1 MQCSGIRTTSSHLED
16 NLFFFKT
23 IFQTLMQYYLNLF
36 HQFEIKQNIC
46 EEGWVN
52 LLSSQHFFSFL
63 N

>member
-1 MQCSGIRTTSSHLED
+1 MQCSGQRLPIWKIPYL
-16 NLFFFKT
+16 KT

-36 HQFEIKQNIC
+36 HQFEMKQNIC
-46 EEGWVN
+46 EKGWVN